1 MKEMREGDICGIKG
15 MGFVW
20 KIHGEMPSQH

>member
-1 MKEMREGDICGIKG
+1 MEEMKEGDICGIKV

-20 KIHGEMPSQH
+20 KIVVEMTSQH